1 MKWFTRDREYEYVEG
16 EPDPTHEAYRAH
28 IAELRPLLPEGLKR
42 LAEGGGN
49 LSLHDGSFI
58 RASKDPEN
66 VETVVVDIRCWDM
79 PEGRL
84 VNNVWIYP
92 ALHVRIVYYQATL
105 VQQDRPEWPAFGDSH
120 LAHPEILDGELDR
133 SGDDRF
139 VHRMLVWPESAGF
152 ISVEF
157 ATAELVAVRF
167 TGAHAE
173 VLET

>member
-66 VETVVVDIRCWDM
+66 VETVVVDIRCWDCLLYTSPSPRDRQKSRM
-79 PEGRL
+79 P
-84 VNNVWIYP
+84 
-92 ALHVRIVYYQATL
+92 
-105 VQQDRPEWPAFGDSH
+105 S
-120 LAHPEILDGELDR
+120 
-133 SGDDRF
+133 
-139 VHRMLVWPESAGF
+139 SA
-152 ISVEF
+152 
-157 ATAELVAVRF
+157 
-167 TGAHAE
+167 
-173 VLET
+173 